1 MKADLDWKTAILKV
15 LEQQSE
21 PISHHEIARLIQE
34 NGYRSKLGYTPQNTI
49 TSVISTSLS
58 QGNSPFVRVGPGLYA
73 LAASTSTSETRPS
86 QTSPECLQGQN
97 GPGAE
102 PTEVIGAL
110 GMFWERDQIL
120 WEKPRLLGLQQI
132 GANTVDFSEEIGIY
146 LLHDSQGVVYVGRA
160 TDQSILKRLKQ
171 HNYDRHKGRWSRF
184 SWFGAYPVEEDG
196 SLDKRH
202 EVNFG
207 IQAIMITLE
216 AVLIEAIE
224 PRQNR
229 RRGDGLDKS
238 EFLQFEDPE
247 IRKKRE
253 AEIVH
258 KLLQR
263 GI

>member
-1 MKADLDWKTAILKV
+1 MKDLDWNSAILKV
-15 LEQQSE
+15 LEQQTE

-34 NGYRSKLGYTPQNTI
+34 HGYRSKLGYTPQNTI
-49 TSVISTSLS
+49 SSVIGTSLN
-58 QGNSPFVRVGPGLYA
+58 QGNSPFVRVGRGLYA
-73 LAASTSTSETRPS
+73 LATSTSTPE
-86 QTSPECLQGQN
+86 TSPIQIIQERPEEQDGS
-97 GPGAE
+97 GVE

-132 GANTVDFSEEIGIY
+132 GANTVDFSEEVGIY

-171 HNYDRHKGRWSRF
+171 HTYDRHKGRWSRF
-184 SWFGAYPVEEDG
+184 SWFGAYPVREDG
-196 SLDKRH
+196 TLDKRH

-216 AVLIEAIE
+216 AVLIEAVE

-263 GI
+263 GV